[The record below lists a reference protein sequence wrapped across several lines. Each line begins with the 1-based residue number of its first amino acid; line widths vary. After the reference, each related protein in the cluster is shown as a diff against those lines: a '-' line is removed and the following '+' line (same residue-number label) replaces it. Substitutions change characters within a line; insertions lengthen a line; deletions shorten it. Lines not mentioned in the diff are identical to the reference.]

1 MAKSKVYELAIKI
14 NGKLDSSLKKACAA
28 AAQNLET
35 VGNAAKT
42 AGKVV
47 AGASAAIVGAT
58 ATMGAAAV
66 NAAAEYQTQ
75 LANISTLLTGT
86 EAEVAA
92 RTAEIGDQILKVSD
106 KTGVATDN
114 LTDGM
119 YQVISAFGD
128 SADAASILET
138 AAKSAAAGNAT
149 TADSINLLSAVTKG
163 YGDTSAAAVQKA
175 ADLSFA
181 TVRLGQTSFPE
192 LAASMGK
199 VIPLAGT
206 LGLEQEQLFGAMA
219 TLTGVTGST
228 AEVVTQL
235 KATMQGF
242 LSPSKNMQAA
252 LASMGYESGQALLE
266 SKGLQGALD
275 ALKDSVHGDELAFAG
290 LFSSV
295 EAQTAVL
302 AMAGTQS
309 ENLASKTAEMYEA
322 AGAADT
328 AFQRQTNTLKYT
340 VQTVK
345 NLGKNFLTQIGTNIL
360 PYVNDLAEAALPK
373 VQNALENA
381 GDYVEKSIIPTAEKA
396 VKWIGEN
403 KTAILT
409 VASAAVT
416 AVGAFKGLQVAT
428 AAVGAV
434 KNLSTIFKAASDGGK
449 ILNAVLSMGGVKLAI
464 IAGII
469 AAVAAGFVLLWNKSE
484 KFRETVMVL
493 WGQLQALGGALADM
507 AGAIWAKAAP
517 LLEMLGNALLNGLER
532 AADLLAPVAGNILG
546 IFTGIADFISGVFL
560 GDWSQAL
567 RGLQTIFGN
576 ALSGLGNLAV
586 AGFTAILEIGTSIW
600 PTIDSAVQ
608 AGITAISSRFPVLGA
623 VLASLWSTT
632 QKVWSNIQVILQNAI
647 QFVQNVFS
655 GNWSAAW
662 QNIVNI
668 FGSIFSTVASIAMA
682 PLNMLASGV
691 QSAINSVA
699 AFLQEKFP
707 FLGALF
713 SGWASS
719 ISAAI
724 ENIKAIFSGIISFIE
739 NVFAGNWSSAWQNIV
754 DIFGNLF
761 GMIVNLAKAP
771 INGVISAINFVLEK
785 INGISVTIPDWVPGV
800 GGTTLGF
807 NIPTIPQLA
816 TGGIVTAP
824 TILEAGEGGEAEA
837 ILPLSKLAA
846 MLQSVANAPEIPQM
860 ESGEKATAA
869 TAEITAIT
877 MIPPQL
883 VNMLEAWADRVPEA
897 PGLTIPEIPD
907 MGNREDSPEEAPLA
921 QLAKMLDDWTRNNKP
936 DPHGPG
942 QGGGGGWDFPEPQP
956 TGANGAPPPAGGQN
970 PPGGGVDTIT
980 FAPVFNFYGG
990 VTKEE
995 AVEAG
1000 KVSFAE
1006 FKRLY
1011 NQLKAEERRK
1021 NLSASTR

>member
-92 RTAEIGDQILKVSD
+92 RTAEIGDQVLEISN
-106 KTGVATDN
+106 KTGVVTDN

-434 KNLSTIFKAASDGGK
+434 KNLSTIFKAASGGGK

-493 WGQLQALGGALADM
+493 WGQLQALGGALSDM

-532 AADLLAPVAGNILG
+532 AVDLLAPVAGNILG
-546 IFTGIADFISGVFL
+546 IFTGIADFITGVFT
-560 GDWSQAL
+560 GDCDKAL
-567 RGLQTIFGN
+567 QGLQNIFGN
-576 ALSGLGNLAV
+576 ALAGLGNLAM

-600 PTIDSAVQ
+600 PAIDNAVQ
-608 AGITAISSRFPVLGA
+608 AGIAAISSRFPVLGA
-623 VLASLWSTT
+623 VLGSLWATV

-647 QFVQNVFS
+647 QFVQNVFA
-655 GNWSAAW
+655 GNWSGAW

-668 FGSIFSTVASIAMA
+668 FSTIFSTVASIAMA
-682 PLNMLASGV
+682 PMNMLANGV
-691 QSAINSVA
+691 QAAINSVA
-699 AFLQEKFP
+699 AFLSEKFP
-707 FLGALF
+707 FLGTLF
-713 SGWASS
+713 SGWAAS

-724 ENIKAIFSGIISFIE
+724 ENIKAIFSGIIDFVQ
-739 NVFAGNWSSAWQNIV
+739 NVFSGNWSAAWQNIV

-846 MLQSVANAPEIPQM
+846 MLQSVANAPEI
-860 ESGEKATAA
+860 TD
-869 TAEITAIT
+869 
-877 MIPPQL
+877 L
-883 VNMLEAWADRVPEA
+883 
-897 PGLTIPEIPD
+897 
-907 MGNREDSPEEAPLA
+907 GNQEDGPEEAPLA

-942 QGGGGGWDFPEPQP
+942 QGGGGRDLPDPPRPGGND
-956 TGANGAPPPAGGQN
+956 APPPAGGQN
-970 PPGGGVDTIT
+970 PPGGVDTIT
-980 FAPVFNFYGG
+980 FAPVFNFYGP
-990 VTKEE
+990 TTPEQAK
-995 AVEAG
+995 EAG
-1000 KVSFAE
+1000 QISFAE
-1006 FKRLY
+1006 FKRMY
-1011 NQLKAEERRK
+1011 DRMKAAERRK